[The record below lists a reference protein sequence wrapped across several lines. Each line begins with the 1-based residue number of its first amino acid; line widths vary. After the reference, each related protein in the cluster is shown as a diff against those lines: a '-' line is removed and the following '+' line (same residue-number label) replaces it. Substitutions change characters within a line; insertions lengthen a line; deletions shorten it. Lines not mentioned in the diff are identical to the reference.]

1 MKSSVFNRLEW
12 AAGALAG
19 CMLAGACGS
28 SSAPDDV
35 GRTSTEATDAK
46 DVASETNTDDA
57 TNSTAT
63 DDATNNSTATDDA
76 TNNSTATDDA
86 TNSTATDDATSG
98 TDTDDALE
106 PTGDGTDPPPAAEAE
121 RATDTPDPEPS
132 PEPAASDEIASE
144 SPAPPEAVDDMLP
157 EGTSSSSLGP
167 VYLLDVPAENWA
179 YPSTLGPDMG
189 PFVPGV
195 LIAIDAQTNIVLGT
209 AKPAD
214 APAEQDR
221 CAPTTSAP
229 QSLVDRRSQIGPVDF
244 PTYIRHTTEDLEV
257 RATAYDFTL
266 TNVLPLEASNTELQL
281 VVTMDMRDLYP
292 LFTQLADETDAALV
306 CNALSSGGAPCEPC
320 PIDAQPYCL
329 TLEAVSLSLTPFAD
343 TLEVLDETQTDG
355 SCTPALD

>member
-1 MKSSVFNRLEW
+1 MGRSVFNRLEW

-19 CMLAGACGS
+19 CMLAAACGS
-28 SSAPDDV
+28 SDAPDDV
-35 GRTSTEATDAK
+35 GRTSTETTDTT
-46 DVASETNTDDA
+46 DVARKPDTDDA
-57 TNSTAT
+57 TNSTDT
-63 DDATNNSTATDDA
+63 E
-76 TNNSTATDDA
+76 DA
-86 TNSTATDDATSG
+86 TNST
-98 TDTDDALE
+98 DTEAPLE
-106 PTGDGTDPPPAAEAE
+106 PTGDGRDPPPAAEAE

-144 SPAPPEAVDDMLP
+144 SPAPSEAVDDMLP
-157 EGTSSSSLGP
+157 EGTPSSSLGP
-167 VYLLDVPAENWA
+167 VYLLDVPAENWV
-179 YPSTLGPDMG
+179 YPSALGPDMG
-189 PFVPGV
+189 PFVPGI

-244 PTYIRHTTEDLEV
+244 PTYIRHTTEDLAV

-292 LFTQLADETDAALV
+292 LFTQLADDTDAALV

-320 PIDAQPYCL
+320 PRDEQPYCV
-329 TLEAVSLSLTPFAD
+329 TLEAVSLRLTPFAD
-343 TLEVLDETQTDG
+343 TLEVLDEAQTDS